1 MPANFTEEERKEIKE
16 RLIALGYDLIREM
29 GLKKMKV
36 STIAERADIATGTFY
51 HFFASK
57 EAYVEALIEAQN
69 EEWQK
74 KLALEPQNGGK
85 LTLEQAVRWFRDS
98 FRPENNILM
107 ELTFDDWVWLKSH
120 RTEDGMFS
128 TLHDER
134 EAKRY
139 LAYVDGIRPDL
150 DVRVIINFFKT
161 IYSMAQNR
169 AIEKG
174 ITTQEEMN
182 ANAKKNKLVGI
193 LMMVVFSVFITCVV
207 NRQFTFLDG
216 FLQSYIFF
224 NAFSLFD
231 ALVIDSIWFCH
242 SKWWVIPGTEDMTE
256 AYHDYAFHWKWF
268 FLGLLLSLPLALI
281 LGGIVALIGVI
292 V

>member
-1 MPANFTEEERKEIKE
+1 MPANFTEEERQEIRE

-74 KLALEPQNGGK
+74 QLALELQNSGK

-128 TLHDER
+128 ATHDEQ
-134 EAKRY
+134 EARRY

-161 IYSMAQNR
+161 IYSMAENR
-169 AIEKG
+169 ETFIG
-174 ITTQEEMN
+174 D
-182 ANAKKNKLVGI
+182 
-193 LMMVVFSVFITCVV
+193 VFETNID
-207 NRQFTFLDG
+207 L
-216 FLQSYIFF
+216 IF
-224 NAFSLFD
+224 D
-231 ALVIDSIWFCH
+231 CIYCFC
-242 SKWWVIPGTEDMTE
+242 SNTK
-256 AYHDYAFHWKWF
+256 
-268 FLGLLLSLPLALI
+268 
-281 LGGIVALIGVI
+281 
-292 V
+292 

>member
-1 MPANFTEEERKEIKE
+1 MTANFKEEERQEIRE
-16 RLIALGYDLIREM
+16 RLIALGYGLIREM

-36 STIAERADIATGTFY
+36 STIAERAGIATGTFY

-74 KLALEPQNGGK
+74 QLAPELQNGGK

-107 ELTFDDWVWLKSH
+107 ELKSH

-128 TLHDER
+128 AMHDEQ

-139 LAYVDGIRPDL
+139 LACVDGIRPDL

-169 AIEKG
+169 ETFIGDVFETN
-174 ITTQEEMN
+174 IDLIFDCIYRFCT
-182 ANAKKNKLVGI
+182 NK
-193 LMMVVFSVFITCVV
+193 
-207 NRQFTFLDG
+207 
-216 FLQSYIFF
+216 
-224 NAFSLFD
+224 
-231 ALVIDSIWFCH
+231 
-242 SKWWVIPGTEDMTE
+242 
-256 AYHDYAFHWKWF
+256 
-268 FLGLLLSLPLALI
+268 
-281 LGGIVALIGVI
+281 
-292 V
+292 